1 MTGELLLIRAD
12 AGPEVGSGHVMR
24 CLALAQAWHGEGGA
38 AVFLTSEAAPHL
50 LTRIRQEG
58 FDVRHPR
65 DADGGPQD
73 ARETV
78 DAARALGAA
87 WVVVDGYHFD
97 YSFQARLRAAGCRVL
112 VLDDHR
118 YAERFSADVL
128 LNQNVFATPELYP
141 EAHAGT
147 RVITGSRYA
156 MIRREFLT
164 RGEWERTVPARARRL
179 LVTLGGGGSEDAI
192 RLAIRG
198 VGGVADAGLETV
210 VLTAGDADALAAL
223 QRDADATGASIRIRG
238 ISDEMPRWLR
248 WADLAVTA
256 AGSTCWEMA
265 FLGLPSLTL
274 VLAENQRQNAERLD
288 EMGICENLGWESL
301 LGAKR
306 IAVAV
311 RRLIDDASARGEMS
325 RRGRELVD
333 GQGAVRVVRTL
344 QE

>member
-1 MTGELLLIRAD
+1 
-12 AGPEVGSGHVMR
+12 MR
-24 CLALAQAWHGEGGA
+24 CLALAQAWSGEGGT
-38 AVFLTSEAAPHL
+38 AVFLTSEEAPHL

-58 FDVRHPR
+58 FGVRHPR
-65 DADGGPQD
+65 NADGGPQD

-97 YSFQARLRAAGCRVL
+97 YSFQVRLRTAGCRVL

-128 LNQNVFATPELYP
+128 LNQNVFATPELYRG
-141 EAHAGT
+141 AHAGT
-147 RVITGSRYA
+147 RVITGARYA
-156 MIRREFLT
+156 MIRREFLAG
-164 RGEWERTVPARARRL
+164 GEWERAIPPRARRL
-179 LVTLGGGGSEDAI
+179 LVTLGGGGAEDAT
-192 RLAIRG
+192 RLAICG
-198 VGGVADAGLETV
+198 VGGVADAEIETV
-210 VLTAGDADALAAL
+210 VLAAGDAAAL
-223 QRDADATGASIRIRG
+223 EAFQRDADATGASIQIRG
-238 ISDEMPRWLR
+238 LSDGMPRWLR

-288 EMGICENLGWESL
+288 EMGICENLGWENALDAERMASAL
-301 LGAKR
+301 
-306 IAVAV
+306 
-311 RRLIDDASARGEMS
+311 RRLIDDANARREMS
-325 RRGRELVD
+325 RLGRELFD
-333 GQGAVRVVRTL
+333 GQGAARVVRTL